1 MPAKRFKESDID
13 FEAIENGM
21 ANLAPPKLALEEV
34 LARLRPK
41 MLLHRERGV
50 SVGQLCE
57 LLGENGVEVG
67 ERSLRSFLD
76 RGRLPG
82 RRAARALAA
91 ATREAGTEGAGTP
104 APVPDEGTPAAA

>member
-82 RRAARALAA
+82 RRAARAVAK
-91 ATREAGTEGAGTP
+91 GANAP
-104 APVPDEGTPAAA
+104 APVPGEGTPAAA